1 MEYIPRVEK
10 DILGETLA
18 KYQEIAL
25 IMNSFPFQK
34 KNSIEELAEKADVH
48 WNTAK
53 KALAFFLLSEPILPR
68 FRIDK
73 DFRFTILEKPRAIDA
88 VNIIYE
94 SDEMIIITK
103 MMLKKITDK
112 QKGLKMEELKS
123 LGYNDISAVYSLL
136 EKGYINSEDGVFF
149 LSFRGKILGNTG
161 IKKILDLGLSLPWEE
176 NSREITPYTKE
187 IRKRSVTIVHIEEE
201 DTVIYGEYRQELE
214 SEKNEVESPTKILKV
229 PIR

>member
-1 MEYIPRVEK
+1 
-10 DILGETLA
+10 
-18 KYQEIAL
+18 
-25 IMNSFPFQK
+25 MNSFPFQK
-34 KNSIEELAEKADVH
+34 NNSIEELAEKADVH